1 MFLKSNAMKTN
12 TVITCL
18 KKMPRSVLHV
28 ILYVICFL
36 KKKRSIFRL
45 LGGSSVFFPA
55 LGHSSPVEQ
64 LLFFGAVSAPWS
76 HVSESWLIQFTVLI
90 PGKH

>member
-1 MFLKSNAMKTN
+1 MFEKIASLCFTRD
-12 TVITCL
+12 I
-18 KKMPRSVLHV
+18 
-28 ILYVICFL
+28 ICDMFPE
-36 KKKRSIFRL
+36 KKRSIFRL

>member
-1 MFLKSNAMKTN
+1 MFEKNASLCFTRD
-12 TVITCL
+12 I
-18 KKMPRSVLHV
+18 
-28 ILYVICFL
+28 ICDMFPE
-36 KKKRSIFRL
+36 KRSIFRL